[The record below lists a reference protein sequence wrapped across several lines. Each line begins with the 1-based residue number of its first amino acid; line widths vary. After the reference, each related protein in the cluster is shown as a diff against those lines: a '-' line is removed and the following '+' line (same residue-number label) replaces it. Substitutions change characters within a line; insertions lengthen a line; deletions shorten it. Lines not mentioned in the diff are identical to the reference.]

1 MAHQIDWTP
10 VTADHVVAALDEYDT
25 MGADAFFAEHGFAP
39 TLTYD
44 LIWNGRAYPPKAILG
59 RAYELATGT
68 RLQPDEF
75 EGGKSGAAKILPRLG
90 FDVQP
95 KAPR

>member
-39 TLTYD
+39 TLSYD
-44 LIWNGRAYPPKAILG
+44 LVRDGRTYPPKAILG
-59 RAYELATGT
+59 RAYEIATGT
-68 RLQPDEF
+68 RLRPADF
-75 EGGKSGAAKILPRLG
+75 EGGKSGAATILPRLG
-90 FDVQP
+90 FDVRP
-95 KAPR
+95 KSAG